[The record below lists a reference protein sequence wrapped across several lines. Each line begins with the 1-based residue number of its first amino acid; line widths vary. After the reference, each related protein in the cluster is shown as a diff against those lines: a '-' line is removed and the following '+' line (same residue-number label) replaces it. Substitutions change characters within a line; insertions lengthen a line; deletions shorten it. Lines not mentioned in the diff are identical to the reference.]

1 MTQQMLT
8 AVFPEAIRDEVI
20 DALIG
25 LTDIT
30 GFNLSAI
37 DGYSREHS
45 QYDISEQV
53 TGYRRMCRLEVAH
66 PQEHQALLI
75 AALSGAASGSHLH
88 YWVTPVLESGVTGKQ
103 GAYQ

>member
-1 MTQQMLT
+1 MTEQMLT

-25 LTDIT
+25 LQEIT

-45 QYDISEQV
+45 QYDIGEQV

-66 PQEHQALLI
+66 LQEHQALLLS
-75 AALSGAASGSHLH
+75 ALAGVASASHLH
-88 YWVTPVLESGVTGKQ
+88 YWIMPLLDSGTTAGREP
-103 GAYQ
+103 